1 MSGNSVSVVWMVVS
15 VLWTTTHV
23 KSDTEI
29 FCVFKRSCILP
40 CSFEG
45 GSDVMINW
53 FQMAAG
59 SLRVHS
65 YYDNKD
71 ELGHQ
76 DQNFRGRTSLFK
88 DLISSG
94 NASLRLTGVKVEDQS
109 RYKCHSS
116 IITGDK
122 ESFINLHV
130 DVSKVRISQEGNMI
144 TCSSEGIYPE
154 PQLTWSPIPPS
165 RTALQNRTTVQQT
178 EEKLYSINSS
188 LVGLEVVSGMIYS
201 CMVSTRS
208 NKRRASLRQLSV
220 ISSSRQASLS
230 CSGSDVSITSLLW
243 TFNYSQTIVNQSSQS
258 RVMVSEEW
266 RHLVKDIS
274 ESGSLSL
281 QGLSPQQE
289 GIYTCE
295 LNNEEETFLTST
307 FLKMVEDGGG
317 TKRNPGVLIFV
328 GVAAAI
334 VFVVLFICAKRN
346 KGKNSYFFNWM
357 LVFVV
362 LIMWMFLS
370 STGQRLCGGQ
380 TVSLD
385 PW

>member
-15 VLWTTTHV
+15 MLWTTPHV

-29 FCVFKRSCILP
+29 FCVFKKSCILP

-45 GSDVMINW
+45 GSDVIIHW
-53 FQMAAG
+53 FQLVAG
-59 SLRVHS
+59 SPRVHS
-65 YYDNKD
+65 YYNNGDQ
-71 ELGHQ
+71 LGLQ
-76 DQNFRGRTSLFK
+76 DQNFRGRTSMFK

-109 RYKCHSS
+109 RYKCHCS
-116 IITGDK
+116 IIKGDK

-130 DVSKVRISQEGNMI
+130 DAPVSKVRISKEGNMI
-144 TCSSEGIYPE
+144 TCRSEGIYPE
-154 PQLTWSPIPPS
+154 PQLTWSTDPPS

-178 EEKLYSINSS
+178 EEQLYSISSS
-188 LVGLEVVSGMIYS
+188 LMGLEVVSGMIYS
-201 CMVSTRS
+201 CMVSTHS

-220 ISSSRQASLS
+220 ISSSGQASLS
-230 CSGSDVSITSLLW
+230 CSGSDVSITNLLW

-289 GIYTCE
+289 GVYTCE
-295 LNNEEETFLTST
+295 LNNEEETILTST
-307 FLKMVEDGGG
+307 FLSMVEDQGG

-328 GVAAAI
+328 GVTAAI
-334 VFVVLFICAKRN
+334 VSVVLFICAKRN
-346 KGKNSYFFNWM
+346 KALQDNGY
-357 LVFVV
+357 VEAR
-362 LIMWMFLS
+362 
-370 STGQRLCGGQ
+370 Q
-380 TVSLD
+380 
-385 PW
+385 

>member
-15 VLWTTTHV
+15 MLWTTTRG

-45 GSDVMINW
+45 GSDVNIYW
-53 FQMAAG
+53 FQLEAG
-59 SLRVHS
+59 SPRVHS
-65 YYDNKD
+65 YYDNGD
-71 ELGHQ
+71 QLGHQ

-130 DVSKVRISQEGNMI
+130 DAPVSKVRISHEGNMI
-144 TCSSEGIYPE
+144 TCSSGSEGIYPE

-178 EEKLYSINSS
+178 EEKLYSISSS
-188 LVGLEVVSGMIYS
+188 LMGLEVVSGLIYS

-230 CSGSDVSITSLLW
+230 CSGSDVSITNLLW

-289 GIYTCE
+289 GVYTCE
-295 LNNEEETFLTST
+295 LNNEEETILTST

-346 KGKNSYFFNWM
+346 KALQDNGY
-357 LVFVV
+357 VEA
-362 LIMWMFLS
+362 
-370 STGQRLCGGQ
+370 RL
-380 TVSLD
+380 
-385 PW
+385 